1 MNIHVP
7 QNMEAAYELTSLAAV
22 PTQIISPASGK
33 PIIGAKQ
40 DSLLGCYILT
50 RDGMR
55 LKRRHFMNYLMPIK
69 NFTGIMP
76 EPSENKDAG
85 INSLYTGQQVY
96 SSVLPRLSY
105 NRELKVGNQD
115 TKVVIRNGELVSG
128 ILTKD
133 IVGAGSSLIK
143 NIYNILGIKPCS
155 DYLNDSQQLI
165 MRFLADYGYSIG
177 IGDGIP
183 HQEILDK
190 VRDDTYKALQ
200 ESHALIQKV
209 HGGVFKPELGNELIQ
224 KSFEAEITTIL
235 NSATDSIGKFVLGNM
250 CRDNRF
256 HIAITSKSKGN
267 STNIAQIMGIVG
279 QTMVEGERVPM
290 GYTHR
295 TVPHYHKFDQGAMA
309 RGFVIH
315 SFMEGLSPIEYF
327 FHAMGGRIGLIDT
340 AVKTARSGYIQRKLV
355 KSTEDGRVHYDGTV
369 RNPANTIIQFAYGD
383 DCIDARKLERSKLI
397 TVPMDNRQLENRYKF
412 DNKFM
417 WKSVL
422 KKKAINEMKKTENW
436 QEILDEEYTRIR
448 EDRDKTRRINEPY
461 LTMMEDIGIDTPIDP
476 KTLRDSAINEFHIA
490 ADELSDLNP
499 IYVSQQIEKLIS
511 ELKMHNHDVTF
522 YTKVIIR
529 SFFATKRIICEYHL
543 NKLAFDFLVE
553 RIRNVFNSALVHPGE
568 MVGPLAAQS
577 IGEPSTQMTLN
588 SLHKDE
594 NVPVFVDGKLKVQ
607 SIGSFIDSNMDLM
620 KDKCQSMENDTTYL
634 DCKDKDYKIWSTD
647 EIGNVTIK
655 KIEAMTRHPVV
666 NEDGSSTLVKV
677 TTKTGRSVIATKAK
691 SFLVYDEKEQ
701 KIMPTRGDEVK
712 IGDRVPITLYYNEFN
727 QLDSLSKSY
736 KIPND
741 TELSNNKFI
750 DVYLDSITKIEEV
763 DYEHPYVYDFTVEDT
778 RNFVIANGLHVRD
791 TFHLAGVGGKSIVT
805 TKGVPRIEEI
815 LSVTQKI
822 KTPSMTI
829 RLKPEYAQNESIA
842 QKVKT
847 DIIYTTIGDLMVK
860 SDFLSE
866 SKTVMTSF
874 QEDVEFINTYLEFN
888 KLLKVTDTQ
897 SNTHKSPWVIRME
910 FSKEELLNRNVQLID
925 IQNSILRE
933 VGTEG
938 EIECIFNDDNARNLI
953 IRIKL
958 RQDDLDDNSHVDAI
972 RELERQI
979 TMMTFRGIPGIV
991 SADVRKEK
999 RIIYLDDGSYQTIEE
1014 YVIDT
1019 DGTNLLEILKN
1030 EYVDS
1035 RRTKSNDIVEIY
1047 KLFGIEAGRNA
1058 IINEMNEILAE
1069 YGTESRHISLLAD
1082 YMTYKGV
1089 IASINQ
1095 HGVPGKLSDSGP
1107 LAKASFEK
1115 TTQQLVDASVF
1126 GEVDRIKGSSANI
1139 MFAQLPPGGT
1149 NAFDLMFDEK
1159 GFVKNLSELRAKAE
1173 YTPVRTE
1180 EDPNELEK
1188 EIADLHTGDGDFY
1201 NDDDLDFSVGFDINQ
1216 QYKIGLN
1223 IKTPKVK
1230 VNII

>member
-1 MNIHVP
+1 MSVRNDRLTTLILLKIQSSPIVKTMGISDEMNIHVP

-55 LKRRHFMNYLMPIK
+55 LKRRHLMNYLMPIK

-76 EPSENKDAG
+76 EPFENKDAG

-105 NRELKVGNQD
+105 NRELDVGNKK

-224 KSFEAEITTIL
+224 KSFESEITTIL

-290 GYTHR
+290 GYTYR

-369 RNPANTIIQFAYGD
+369 RNPTNTIIQFAYGD
-383 DCIDARKLERSKLI
+383 DCIDARKLEKSKLI
-397 TVPMDNRQLENRYKF
+397 TVPMDNRQLEDRYKF
-412 DNKFM
+412 DSKFM

-436 QEILDEEYTRIR
+436 QQILDDEYMRIR

-476 KTLRDSAINEFHIA
+476 KTLRDSAINEFHIT

-511 ELKMHNHDVTF
+511 ELQMHNHDVTF
-522 YTKVIIR
+522 YTKVIVR

-577 IGEPSTQMTLN
+577 IGEPSTQITLN
-588 SLHKDE
+588 
-594 NVPVFVDGKLKVQ
+594 
-607 SIGSFIDSNMDLM
+607 
-620 KDKCQSMENDTTYL
+620 
-634 DCKDKDYKIWSTD
+634 
-647 EIGNVTIK
+647 
-655 KIEAMTRHPVV
+655 
-666 NEDGSSTLVKV
+666 
-677 TTKTGRSVIATKAK
+677 
-691 SFLVYDEKEQ
+691 
-701 KIMPTRGDEVK
+701 
-712 IGDRVPITLYYNEFN
+712 
-727 QLDSLSKSY
+727 
-736 KIPND
+736 
-741 TELSNNKFI
+741 
-750 DVYLDSITKIEEV
+750 
-763 DYEHPYVYDFTVEDT
+763 
-778 RNFVIANGLHVRD
+778 

-815 LSVTQKI
+815 ISVTQKI

-874 QEDVEFINTYLEFN
+874 QEDLEFINTYLEFN

-933 VGTEG
+933 VGSEG

-953 IRIKL
+953 VRIKL
-958 RQDDLDDNSHVDAI
+958 RQDDLNDNSHVDAI

-1047 KLFGIEAGRNA
+1047 QLFGIEAGRNA

-1095 HGVPGKLSDSGP
+1095 HGVPGKMSDSGP

-1149 NAFDLMFDEK
+1149 NAFDLVFDEK
-1159 GFVKNLSELRAKAE
+1159 GFVKNLSELRAKAD
-1173 YTPVRTE
+1173 YNPIKPE

-1188 EIADLHTGDGDFY
+1188 EIADLHSGDGDFY
-1201 NDDDLDFSVGFDINQ
+1201 NDDDLDFSVGFDLNQ
-1216 QYKIGLN
+1216 QHKIGLN
-1223 IKTPKVK
+1223 IKTPKVQ

>member
-1 MNIHVP
+1 MSVRNDRLTTLILLKIQSSPIVKTMGISDEMNIHVP

-55 LKRRHFMNYLMPIK
+55 LKRRHLMNYLMPIK

-76 EPSENKDAG
+76 EPFENKDAG

-105 NRELKVGNQD
+105 NRELDVGNKK

-224 KSFEAEITTIL
+224 KSFESEITTIL

-290 GYTHR
+290 GYTYR

-327 FHAMGGRIGLIDT
+327 FHAMGARIGLIDT

-369 RNPANTIIQFAYGD
+369 RNPTNTIIQFAYGD
-383 DCIDARKLERSKLI
+383 DCIDARKLEKSKLI
-397 TVPMDNRQLENRYKF
+397 TVPMDNRQLEDRYKF
-412 DNKFM
+412 DSKFM

-436 QEILDEEYTRIR
+436 QQILDDEYMRIR

-476 KTLRDSAINEFHIA
+476 KTLRDSAINEFHIT

-511 ELKMHNHDVTF
+511 ELQMHNHDVTF
-522 YTKVIIR
+522 YTKVIVR

-577 IGEPSTQMTLN
+577 IGEPSTQITLN
-588 SLHKDE
+588 
-594 NVPVFVDGKLKVQ
+594 
-607 SIGSFIDSNMDLM
+607 
-620 KDKCQSMENDTTYL
+620 
-634 DCKDKDYKIWSTD
+634 
-647 EIGNVTIK
+647 
-655 KIEAMTRHPVV
+655 
-666 NEDGSSTLVKV
+666 
-677 TTKTGRSVIATKAK
+677 
-691 SFLVYDEKEQ
+691 
-701 KIMPTRGDEVK
+701 
-712 IGDRVPITLYYNEFN
+712 
-727 QLDSLSKSY
+727 
-736 KIPND
+736 
-741 TELSNNKFI
+741 
-750 DVYLDSITKIEEV
+750 
-763 DYEHPYVYDFTVEDT
+763 
-778 RNFVIANGLHVRD
+778 

-815 LSVTQKI
+815 ISVTQKI

-874 QEDVEFINTYLEFN
+874 QEDLEFINTYLEFN

-933 VGTEG
+933 VGSEG

-953 IRIKL
+953 VRIKL
-958 RQDDLDDNSHVDAI
+958 RQDDLNDNSHVDAI

-1047 KLFGIEAGRNA
+1047 QLFGIEAGRNA

-1095 HGVPGKLSDSGP
+1095 HGVPGKMSDSGP

-1149 NAFDLMFDEK
+1149 NAFDLVFDEK
-1159 GFVKNLSELRAKAE
+1159 GFVKNLSELRAKAD
-1173 YTPVRTE
+1173 YNPIKPE

-1188 EIADLHTGDGDFY
+1188 EIADLHSGDGDFY
-1201 NDDDLDFSVGFDINQ
+1201 NDDDLDFSVGFDLNQ
-1216 QYKIGLN
+1216 QHKIGLN
-1223 IKTPKVK
+1223 IKTPKVQ